1 MNYQEF
7 KKKLG
12 ITTPAVPG
20 RKGGKPEAETVPES
34 SPEQAVP
41 GEPAVPGRKGRKPK
55 AVSAG
60 RPEEAE

>member
-7 KKKLG
+7 REMLG
-12 ITTPAVPG
+12 ITAPASSG
-20 RKGGKPEAETVPES
+20 RKGRKPEAETVPES